1 MNHRDVEQI
10 VEERDAAEH
19 REDAS
24 NRAARPLGKRQQRNR
39 RAERHQQ
46 EQLRRRVLPLIE

>member
-1 MNHRDVEQI
+1 MDRRDVEQI
-10 VEERDAAEH
+10 VEERHAAER

-24 NRAARPLGKRQQRNR
+24 TRAARPLGKRQQRNR
-39 RAERHQQ
+39 RSYRHQQ